1 MRPFVSLRRPAEFD
15 RLRRRGRR
23 TATDALTVYRSDS
36 QQADLLSVVGFT
48 VSKAVGNAVV
58 RNLVKRRLAAITG
71 EMLVG
76 RQPERLLFVAK
87 PPAAAA
93 SFQDLREQVRRA
105 IG

>member
-23 TATDALTVYRSDS
+23 TATDALIVYRSDS
-36 QQADLLSVVGFT
+36 QPADRLSVVGFT

-58 RNLVKRRLAAITG
+58 RNLVKRRLVAITG
-71 EMLVG
+71 EILAG
-76 RQPERLLFVAK
+76 RPAERLLFIAA
-87 PPAAAA
+87 PSAAAA
-93 SFQDLREQVRRA
+93 SFAELRDQVRRA